1 MSKCLVV
8 TCLPCD
14 TPFPQLESPQGCRE
28 CGMLEWLCFNTE
40 QEANEAFKKQYP
52 EQFDSNGDYIGMQHR

>member
-28 CGMLEWLCFNTE
+28 CGMLEWLCFKTGE
-40 QEANEAFKKQYP
+40 EANLEFKKQNP
-52 EQFDSNGDYIGMQHR
+52 KRFDENGNYIKII

>member
-28 CGMLEWLCFNTE
+28 CGMLEWLCFKTKE
-40 QEANEAFKKQYP
+40 EANSEFKKQNP
-52 EQFDSNGDYIGMQHR
+52 KIFDENGNYIKII